1 LPPGFDL
8 ENGDGEM
15 TDTICHPEHTPSQLL
30 RAHALPRLF
39 YAQETIGKY
48 VQATIKDLEAAQ
60 AYLKE
65 EI

>member
-1 LPPGFDL
+1 
-8 ENGDGEM
+8 M